1 MTNSPKSI
9 YNRPGLPAI
18 VYRIGDYNSFR
29 ERLISQ
35 ISTQLVIKDTIAQR
49 SSLAKLTTR
58 SNEDPAIALLDAW
71 AVVADVLTFY
81 QERIANE
88 GYLRTA
94 TERFSVLQLARSIGY
109 ELSPGVAASTYLAFT
124 VDDAVESVTQA
135 IVPQGTPVMSIPT
148 TDDEVP
154 QTFETSAE
162 ILTHLDWNSIQPR
175 LSKPQEIGE
184 NLVENDRLKNRRDAK
199 SAEEEDKEKN
209 NQIYL
214 QGTSTQLQPGDW
226 VLLVANQE
234 QNIQTYLLKLTA
246 VELSADNNYT
256 LISWEKQLP
265 QAIKSRLRNPQIF
278 AFRNSASLFG
288 KNAPLWKD
296 MPDEIKKAGGG
307 TVVGGVFC
315 SEDNGSNWTPQNKNL
330 ANTDILCLATDKSSN
345 SSSKY
350 LFAGTPD
357 RGIFRLPDDG
367 ENWEAVNAGLT
378 NLNIQALYIQPEKGY
393 VFAGTPG
400 GGVFRSKDNGD
411 NWVPIHTGSV
421 RVQSQ
426 GDNNWQSINTAIPNT
441 VVRSL
446 VTCAGDDKQYI
457 FAGTDDNI
465 YRSENQGKD
474 WYTTNNSN
482 SATNECNPNLQGLPG
497 KAVLSLMVTEI
508 TGIISDIDNSDKKKI
523 TVSKLTGELK
533 EGDVIAVGD
542 EKIKI
547 VKVPSNENESE
558 IILTLDKEVDTNLN
572 TPIACTTNKFNIFAG
587 TDDGIY
593 RSSDY
598 GNRWQPIT
606 EYNNNIKR
614 VFSLTHYQRDG
625 LFYLFAGTDNGI
637 YSSLNRENW
646 TNINNDLLE
655 NVPVYA
661 LDNHGEHLFA
671 GTNQGIFV
679 STDNGGSWKKVKNE
693 DLIKKKINI
702 TSDNGGSSD
711 KVEDEDL
718 NKKKIN
724 ITSLAVKNINDDN
737 HKIFAGA
744 LFSGFVEDKENEENE
759 EDKENQWPHFKFP
772 DEVKLEKIDLN
783 TIYPKILENSWMVL
797 LNENRFQAIKVDKVS
812 TDSVSEFSLT
822 SEVTKITFNNSA
834 DLSDF
839 GRRKTQVLIQSESL
853 ALAPEVLT
861 VTMQQENIFLD
872 PINKDKIYLSK
883 FISDLHSDKTLI
895 VSGKHIR
902 ALAEDVGG
910 FFVWNADESKW
921 QRQNQGLTNTNIQAL
936 AIDKS
941 KNKYYIGTNQGVF
954 HSFGNNQANN
964 HIWEP
969 LQTKGLEETDI
980 QSLWIH
986 PKNKSIFVGTPSGI
1000 FNYSDSGWKSKNQGL
1015 VHKNVQ
1021 TLVSYFNQ
1029 EEDTISIFAGTFD
1042 GGVFVSRNNGDS
1054 WNSTGLTNVDIQTL
1068 VVNANGHL
1076 FAGTFQKGIFYSEN
1090 QGNSWRQL
1098 TNIERGTGTIS
1109 SDNIT
1114 VTGVGLNSEQL
1125 QVGDIINAGGQT
1137 RTIVSINNET
1147 QIFTVDTAFRPDL
1160 PERTAFTI
1168 NTGLTNLNI
1177 TSLLILPQ
1185 EEEMI
1190 LFAGTGGSGVFR
1202 SQDSGKRWQ
1211 QVNTN
1216 LKDLEI
1222 RTLAANSSNDSNN
1235 KIFVGTARKGI
1246 FHSVDNGDS
1255 WQAINDNL
1263 TNTDVKA
1270 IAISADNNIIAAGNG
1285 ILVSQD
1291 GFYTVPLN
1299 KSDLLWVISPPV
1311 KDKYLKWLVR
1321 DINGFV
1327 GNIETITDK
1336 ELLLQ
1341 PATEEDGIVS
1351 EVCTIKK
1358 PPTEQQNPVIVLKKP
1373 LKYAY
1378 DPETVTIYANV
1389 VMATHGE
1396 TVVEVMGNGDG
1407 TIPNQSFILKQPPL
1421 TYVPAATASGAKST
1435 LEVRVNDVLWEEVDS
1450 LYEQDTHLQG
1460 YIIRLT
1466 DDATSI
1472 ITFGDGE
1479 NGTRLPT
1486 GEENVTAT
1494 YRSGI
1499 GLEGQVAAESLTQL
1513 KDKPLGI
1520 LEVINPLSASG
1531 AAPPE
1536 SRDEAR
1542 EKAPSQVRTL
1552 DRIVSLQDFE
1562 DFSRAFAGIGRA
1574 SAVPLWNGQSQLVH
1588 ITVAAADGS
1597 QVDTDSNLYQQ
1608 LVAAI
1613 DNNRDP
1619 IQFVEVDSYELQLFN
1634 VEAKLQFNPRY
1645 QEELLI
1651 EQVSA
1656 SLKAKFTFS
1665 NRKFGQDVTAAEV
1678 IATIQ
1683 QIEGVVAV
1691 DLDALYKLGSSKNL
1705 QQSLRADLAR
1715 WDEENDIAKPAQLL
1729 LINPQDIKLTT
1740 I

>member
-1 MTNSPKSI
+1 MTNSDSPKPI

-18 VYRIGDYNSFR
+18 VYRVGDYNSFR
-29 ERLISQ
+29 QRLISQ
-35 ISTQLVIKDTIAQR
+35 LSSQIVQSDTPSTRRPLTR
-49 SSLAKLTTR
+49 LTTR

-88 GYLRTA
+88 GYIRTA
-94 TERFSVLQLARSIGY
+94 TERFSVLQLARTIGY

-124 VDDAVESVTQA
+124 VDDAIESVTQA

-175 LSKPQEIGE
+175 LSKPQVIAE
-184 NLVENDRLKNRRDAK
+184 NI
-199 SAEEEDKEKN
+199 

-214 QGTSTQLQPGDW
+214 EGTSTQLQPGDW
-226 VLLVANQE
+226 VLLVGNQE
-234 QNIQTYLLKLTA
+234 QDIETYLLNLTA

-265 QAIKSRLRNPQIF
+265 QAIKSRLRNPEIF

-288 KNAPLWKD
+288 KNAPNWED
-296 MPDEIKKAGGG
+296 MPDEIKKAAGG
-307 TVVGGVFC
+307 TLAGGVFC
-315 SEDNGSNWTPQNKNL
+315 SEDNGSNWISVNDNL
-330 ANTDILCLATDKSSN
+330 ANTDILCLAA
-345 SSSKY
+345 SSKN

-357 RGIFRLPDDG
+357 RGIFRWQDG
-367 ENWEAVNAGLT
+367 KNWEAVNAGLT
-378 NLNIQALYIQPEKGY
+378 NLNIQALYIQPGKGY
-393 VFAGTPG
+393 IFVGTPG

-411 NWVPIHTGSV
+411 NWVPIHTGN
-421 RVQSQ
+421 VQVQ
-426 GDNNWQSINTAIPNT
+426 GKGDNNWQSVNTAIPNT

-446 VTCAGDDKQYI
+446 LTYSTTTNSGTGTIESEGNNVSGEGTEFTREFNVDDTITVGNESRRITEINSDVSLQVDSPFISNLASGTSFTTPNREINYI
-457 FAGTDDNI
+457 FAGTDSGV
-465 YRSENQGKD
+465 YRSQDAGKN
-474 WYTTNNSN
+474 WI
-482 SATNECNPNLQGLPG
+482 PQGLLDG
-497 KAVLSLMVTEI
+497 LSDRVIRALTNDE
-508 TGIISDIDNSDKKKI
+508 SD
-523 TVSKLTGELK
+523 
-533 EGDVIAVGD
+533 
-542 EKIKI
+542 
-547 VKVPSNENESE
+547 
-558 IILTLDKEVDTNLN
+558 
-572 TPIACTTNKFNIFAG
+572 IFAG
-587 TDDGIY
+587 TDNGIY

-598 GNRWQPIT
+598 GKNWQS
-606 EYNNNIKR
+606 KR
-614 VFSLTHYQRDG
+614 LEDADNVFSLINYQLGDKT
-625 LFYLFAGTDNGI
+625 YLFAGTDNGV
-637 YSSLNRENW
+637 YRSEDEGETW
-646 TNINNDLLE
+646 TTFNNDLPE
-655 NVPVYA
+655 NITVYA
-661 LDNHGEHLFA
+661 LDSDDTNLFA
-671 GTNQGIFV
+671 ATNEGIFTSTNNGDSWQEINQGL
-679 STDNGGSWKKVKNE
+679 TK
-693 DLIKKKINI
+693 
-702 TSDNGGSSD
+702 T
-711 KVEDEDL
+711 
-718 NKKKIN
+718 N
-724 ITSLAVKNINDDN
+724 ITSLAVN

-744 LFSGFVEDKENEENE
+744 LFSGFKETEWL
-759 EDKENQWPHFKFP
+759 DF
-772 DEVKLEKIDLN
+772 EVTQPEIDLN
-783 TIYPKILENSWMVL
+783 TIYPKILENSWIVL
-797 LNENRFQAIKVDKVS
+797 LNENLFQAVRVNKVS
-812 TDSVSEFSLT
+812 TDSVSKFNLT
-822 SEVTKITFNNSA
+822 SEVTQIAFNNSV
-834 DLSDF
+834 DLSGF
-839 GRRKTQVLIQSESL
+839 GRRNTQVLIQSESL

-861 VTMQQENIFLD
+861 VRMQQENIFLD

-883 FISDLHSDKTLI
+883 FIPDLQSDKTLI

-902 ALAEDVGG
+902 AIAEDIGG
-910 FFVWNADESKW
+910 FFVWNADENKW
-921 QRQNQGLTNTNIQAL
+921 QRHNQGLTSTNIQAL
-936 AIDKS
+936 AVDETE
-941 KNKYYIGTNQGVF
+941 NEYQYYIGTSQGVF
-954 HSFGNNQANN
+954 RYLDKNQTNNP
-964 HIWEP
+964 IWEP
-969 LQTKGLEETDI
+969 LKNQGLSDTDI
-980 QSLWIH
+980 QALCI
-986 PKNKSIFVGTPSGI
+986 PQTKELFAGTPSGI
-1000 FNYSDSGWKSKNQGL
+1000 FYYSDSGWEARNQGL

-1021 TLVSYFNQ
+1021 TLVSYQ
-1029 EEDTISIFAGTFD
+1029 EGETISIFAGTFD
-1042 GGVFVSRNNGDS
+1042 GGVFVSRNNGES
-1054 WNSTGLTNVDIQTL
+1054 WNSTGLTNADVQTL
-1068 VVNANGHL
+1068 VVNTETGEL
-1076 FAGTFQKGIFYSEN
+1076 FAGTFQKGIFHSDN
-1090 QGNSWRQL
+1090 QGNSWQQL

-1114 VTGVGLNSEQL
+1114 VKGAGLNSQQL

-1147 QIFTVDTAFRPDL
+1147 QIITVDTAFRPDL
-1160 PERTAFTI
+1160 AERTAFTI

-1185 EEEMI
+1185 EQETI

-1202 SQDSGKRWQ
+1202 SQDNGKRWQ

-1216 LKDLEI
+1216 LQDLEI
-1222 RTLAANSSNDSNN
+1222 RTLVKNSSNE
-1235 KIFVGTARKGI
+1235 IFLGTASKGI

-1263 TNTDVKA
+1263 TNTDIKA
-1270 IAISADNNIIAAGNG
+1270 IAISSNDNKDNIIAGGNG
-1285 ILVSQD
+1285 ILISQD

-1311 KDKYLKWLVR
+1311 KEKYLKWLVR

-1336 ELLLQ
+1336 ELFLQ

-1421 TYVPAATASGAKST
+1421 TYVPAPTASGAKST
-1435 LEVRVNDVLWEEVDS
+1435 LEVRVNDVLWEEVDT
-1450 LYEQDTHLQG
+1450 LYEKDTHLQG

-1466 DDATSI
+1466 DDNTPV

-1479 NGTRLPT
+1479 NGARLPT
-1486 GEENVTAT
+1486 GEENVSAT

-1499 GLEGQVAAESLTQL
+1499 GLEGQVAPESLTQL

-1552 DRIVSLQDFE
+1552 DRIVSIQDFE
-1562 DFSRAFAGIGRA
+1562 DFSRAFAGIGKA
-1574 SAVPLWNGQSQLVH
+1574 QAVPLWNGQSQLVH

-1645 QEELLI
+1645 QQELLI
-1651 EQVSA
+1651 ENVTA

-1665 NRKFGQDVTAAEV
+1665 NRNFGQDVTAAEV

-1683 QIEGVVAV
+1683 QIEGIVAV
-1691 DLDALYKLGSSKNL
+1691 DLDALYKLGSSKGL
-1705 QQSLRADLAR
+1705 QQSLKADLAR